1 MLLLDYQRWNYL
13 NSFTFFVKIRE
24 DTLIKDL
31 LINEQIKATEVR
43 LVGENGEPL
52 GIMSLDS
59 AKKIAEEK
67 DLDLVE
73 ISPNANPKVCKVMNY
88 GKFKYE
94 QVKKQKEAKQKQKV
108 AEMKTIRIGLNI
120 SDHDMMYRAKQV
132 AEFVADGCK
141 VKANMM
147 LKGRQNAYEA
157 NGIETLNEFAKMV
170 GEVSTIEKPPF
181 REGRFINM
189 VLAPKTKKD

>member
-1 MLLLDYQRWNYL
+1 MIIEWNYL
-13 NSFTFFVKIRE
+13 NSFTFFCDNKE
-24 DTLIKDL
+24 EKFIKEL
-31 LINEQIKATEVR
+31 LINEQIRATEVR

-52 GIMSLDS
+52 GIMSFDDAMNLAS
-59 AKKIAEEK
+59 QK

-73 ISPNANPKVCKVMNY
+73 ISPNASPKVCKIMNY

-94 QVKKQKEAKQKQKV
+94 QSKKEKEAKQKQKV
-108 AEMKTIRIGLNI
+108 AELKTIRIGLNI
-120 SDHDMMYRAKQV
+120 SDHDMDYRAKQV
-132 AEFVADGCK
+132 AEFIKDGSK

-157 NGIETLNEFAKMV
+157 NGIKTLNDFAVKV
-170 GEVSTIEKPPF
+170 GDIAVVEKAPF

-189 VLAPKTKKD
+189 ILAPVNNNKK

>member
-1 MLLLDYQRWNYL
+1 MIIEWSYF
-13 NSFTFFVKIRE
+13 NSFTFFCENRE
-24 DTLIKDL
+24 DTFIKEL

-43 LVGENGEPL
+43 LIGENGEPL
-52 GIMSLDS
+52 GIMSLS
-59 AKKIAEEK
+59 EAMSVASQK

-73 ISPNANPKVCKVMNY
+73 ISPNANPKVCKIMNY

-94 QVKKQKEAKQKQKV
+94 QSKKEKEAKQKQKV
-108 AEMKTIRIGLNI
+108 AELKTIRIGLNI
-120 SDHDMMYRAKQV
+120 SNHDMDYRAKQV
-132 AEFVADGCK
+132 AEFIKDGSK

-157 NGIETLNEFAKMV
+157 NGIKTLNDFALKV
-170 GEVSTIEKPPF
+170 GDIAVVEKAPF

-189 VLAPKTKKD
+189 ILAPVNNNKK

>member
-1 MLLLDYQRWNYL
+1 MN
-13 NSFTFFVKIRE
+13 KRE

-31 LINEQIKATEVR
+31 LINDQIRATEVR
-43 LVGENGEPL
+43 LVGENGEQL
-52 GIMSLDS
+52 GIMSLS
-59 AKKIAEEK
+59 QAKQIAEEK

-94 QVKKQKEAKQKQKV
+94 QVKREKEAKQKQKV

-120 SDHDMMYRAKQV
+120 SEHDMDYRAKQV
-132 AEFVADGCK
+132 REFVQDGSK

-147 LKGRQNAYEA
+147 LRGRQNAYEQ
-157 NGIETLNEFAKMV
+157 NGIETLQSFAEKV
-170 GEVSTIEKPPF
+170 GDVAVIEKAPF

-189 VLAPKTKKD
+189 ILAPKNK

>member
-1 MLLLDYQRWNYL
+1 MIIEWNYL
-13 NSFTFFVKIRE
+13 NSFTFFCDNKE
-24 DTLIKDL
+24 EKFIKEL
-31 LINEQIKATEVR
+31 LINEQIRATEVR

-52 GIMSLDS
+52 GIMSFDDAMNLAS
-59 AKKIAEEK
+59 QK

-73 ISPNANPKVCKVMNY
+73 ISPNASPKVCKIMNY

-94 QVKKQKEAKQKQKV
+94 QSKKEKEAKQKQKV
-108 AEMKTIRIGLNI
+108 AELKTIRIGLNI
-120 SDHDMMYRAKQV
+120 SDHDMDYRAKQV
-132 AEFVADGCK
+132 AEFIKDGSK

-157 NGIETLNEFAKMV
+157 NGIKTLNDFAVKV
-170 GEVSTIEKPPF
+170 GDIAVIEKAPF

-189 VLAPKTKKD
+189 ILAPVNNNKK

>member
-1 MLLLDYQRWNYL
+1 MLCVNLKWNYL
-13 NSFTFFVKIRE
+13 NSFTFFVNKRE

-31 LINEQIKATEVR
+31 LINDQIRATEVR
-43 LVGENGEPL
+43 LVGENGEQL
-52 GIMSLDS
+52 GIMSLS
-59 AKKIAEEK
+59 QAKQIAEEK

-73 ISPNANPKVCKVMNY
+73 ISPNATPKVCKVMNY

-94 QVKKQKEAKQKQKV
+94 QVKREKEAKQKQKV

-120 SDHDMMYRAKQV
+120 SEHDMDYRAKQV
-132 AEFVADGCK
+132 REFVEDGSK

-147 LKGRQNAYEA
+147 LRGRQNAYEQ
-157 NGIETLNEFAKMV
+157 NGIETLQSFAEKV
-170 GEVSTIEKPPF
+170 GDVAVIEKAPF

-189 VLAPKTKKD
+189 ILAPKNK

>member
-1 MLLLDYQRWNYL
+1 MKN
-13 NSFTFFVKIRE
+13 RE
-24 DTLIKDL
+24 DTFIKEL

-43 LVGENGEPL
+43 LIGENGEPL
-52 GIMSLDS
+52 GIMSLS
-59 AKKIAEEK
+59 EAMSVASQK

-73 ISPNANPKVCKVMNY
+73 ISPNANPKVCKIMNY

-94 QVKKQKEAKQKQKV
+94 QSKKEKEAKQKQKV
-108 AEMKTIRIGLNI
+108 AELKTIRIGLNI
-120 SDHDMMYRAKQV
+120 SDHDMDYRAKQV
-132 AEFVADGCK
+132 AEFIKDGSK

-157 NGIETLNEFAKMV
+157 NGIKTLNDFALKV
-170 GEVSTIEKPPF
+170 GDIAVVEKAPF

-189 VLAPKTKKD
+189 ILAPVNNNKK